1 MTRIKIKTIANHK
14 KIMKPKFEKH
24 SGYAMQWWRDYSIQ
38 LRSTNPKCYDCER
51 EFYDIKNLVTD
62 HVIPVELGGSF
73 EDKRNH
79 RVRCVWCHNKKTSQE
94 KNKPLYLYIQNES
107 GKFIPQLDK
116 EGKLIKRK

>member
-1 MTRIKIKTIANHK
+1 
-14 KIMKPKFEKH
+14 MKPKVEKH
-24 SGYAMQWWRDYSIQ
+24 SGYSMQWWRKYSVQ
-38 LRSTNPKCYDCER
+38 LRSLNPKCYDCEK
-51 EFYDIKNLVTD
+51 EFYDIKNLVID

-79 RVRCVWCHNKKTSQE
+79 VVRCVWCHNKKTSQE
-94 KNKPLYLYIQNES
+94 KNTPLYLYIPNES